1 MLQDIRRQK
10 LDKSG
15 SKFRHGGRRY
25 QKWPKQFRR
34 LLWTAPYTEN
44 EQCDLQFTMILQ
56 ICQTKKYCFFFL
68 GNSNNVGHFRKFQ
81 SLPSENS
88 PKLFTAMK
96 VAGCFAQCGSM
107 RNQVESKPL
116 CSHSTVKHFCHF
128 LSLRSCHQSC
138 YQKVGNPNLSIQ

>member
-1 MLQDIRRQK
+1 MRLQNGYGLHCSFPVSDYLCKNKCHSAAVSSHQSRQI
-10 LDKSG
+10 
-15 SKFRHGGRRY
+15 
-25 QKWPKQFRR
+25 
-34 LLWTAPYTEN
+34 YTEN

-56 ICQTKKYCFFFL
+56 ICQTKQKIL

-81 SLPSENS
+81 SLPSEIS

-96 VAGCFAQCGSM
+96 VAGCFGQCGSM

-128 LSLRSCHQSC
+128 LSM
-138 YQKVGNPNLSIQ
+138 IQVSKTLVWPLVYKPEQFFK